1 MNRRFGLS
9 VNTQHDA
16 ILLRYFDFIKEMNY
30 QFREVGMTQTKT
42 LLTREFIAGVVAD
55 RQPPYLS
62 LYQPTH
68 RHHPENQQDPI
79 RFRNLVKELETSLRQ
94 KYPAVE
100 TRLLLEPFEA
110 LTNDHDFWTHTQ
122 DGLAVLAAQGLFHV
136 FRLQRPVAELVVVA
150 DSFHTKPLRRF
161 LQSVDRYQVLGLS
174 LRTIRLFEGNRHAL
188 DEIDLGPGVPR
199 TIEEALGDELTEP
212 HSTVASYG
220 GVGQASGAMHHGHGG
235 KKDEV
240 DTDAERFFRAVD
252 RAVLEHHSRPS
263 GLPLILAAS
272 PEHHHRFHQV
282 SHNPF
287 LMAEGLTINPDA
299 LPIDDLRKR
308 AWQVVDPQYQAQLA
322 TLADEFAVAKSKG
335 LGCDDLGE
343 IAQAAT
349 TGRVAT
355 LLIEADRQIAGRL
368 NYATGQVERADLSHP
383 HVDDLLD
390 DLGEL
395 VENMGGRVLVI
406 PAEKM
411 PGRTGLAAT
420 YRH

>member
-1 MNRRFGLS
+1 
-9 VNTQHDA
+9 
-16 ILLRYFDFIKEMNY
+16 
-30 QFREVGMTQTKT
+30 MTQTKT
-42 LLTREFIAGVVAD
+42 VLTSEFISGLVAD
-55 RQPPYLS
+55 HKPPCLS

-68 RHHPENQQDPI
+68 RRHPENQQDPI
-79 RFRNLVKELETSLRQ
+79 RFRNLVKGLETSLRQ

-110 LTNDHDFWTHTQ
+110 LAHDHDFWTHTL
-122 DGLAVLAAQGLFHV
+122 DGLAVLGGTGLFHV
-136 FRLQRPVAELVVVA
+136 FQLQRPVAELVVVA

-174 LRTIRLFEGNRHAL
+174 LHTIRLFEGNRHAL
-188 DEIDLGPGVPR
+188 DEIDPAPDVPR
-199 TIEEALGDELTEP
+199 TIEEALGEELTDP
-212 HSTVASYG
+212 HLTVASYG
-220 GVGQASGAMHHGHGG
+220 GVGQASGTMHHGHGG

-240 DTDAERFFRAVD
+240 DTDADRFFRAVD

-263 GLPLILAAS
+263 GLPLILAAL

-287 LMAEGLTINPDA
+287 LMTEGLTINPDA
-299 LPIDDLRKR
+299 LPIDELRKR
-308 AWQVVDPQYQAQLA
+308 AWEVVDPQYQSQLA

-335 LGCDDLGE
+335 LGCDALGE
-343 IAQAAT
+343 IAQAAA

-368 NYATGQVERADLSHP
+368 DYATGQVERADLSHP
-383 HVDDLLD
+383 QVDDLLD

-395 VENMGGRVLVI
+395 VEKMGGRVLVI
-406 PAEKM
+406 PAEQM
-411 PGRTGLAAT
+411 PGRTGLAAA